1 MGSKHLG
8 GAPRS
13 FPNAGCGERAASD
26 PRVPQLELSQS
37 ADCWIWGWGWYGL
50 GQRDSCRTSRQPE
63 FMDCGHLPQHRFL
76 AWNVG

>member
-13 FPNAGCGERAASD
+13 FPNAGCGEGAASD

-50 GQRDSCRTSRQPE
+50 GQRDS
-63 FMDCGHLPQHRFL
+63 FL
-76 AWNVG
+76 